1 MTYKDNTPTY
11 NVNRKVAN
19 FGDFTSNIE
28 AEKENLKKVKRSFQP
43 NSDRQNFPSNTRN
56 EFDPIT
62 RKITSFTEDEVDDR
76 IKSVEELEEVVG
88 FKISDQ
94 NKKLVNDFNLEYN
107 ELTQE
112 ERDEV
117 ILNAI
122 NILNDDKLEYAG
134 KHRLIKWENGWNENL
149 ELLKENKNPNVL
161 IPKYFNKY
169 NIARWRGKYVK
180 AIITG
185 YFSRYL
191 ST

>member
-76 IKSVEELEEVVG
+76 IKSVEELEEA
-88 FKISDQ
+88 
-94 NKKLVNDFNLEYN
+94 NEKKSEKS
-107 ELTQE
+107 ESIE
-112 ERDEV
+112 ECPSFSE
-117 ILNAI
+117 
-122 NILNDDKLEYAG
+122 
-134 KHRLIKWENGWNENL
+134 
-149 ELLKENKNPNVL
+149 
-161 IPKYFNKY
+161 FNKA
-169 NIARWRGKYVK
+169 ISELKKVTKKIHSELKRGTKGEIDDYIEKKIFGRDV
-180 AIITG
+180 
-185 YFSRYL
+185 
-191 ST
+191 